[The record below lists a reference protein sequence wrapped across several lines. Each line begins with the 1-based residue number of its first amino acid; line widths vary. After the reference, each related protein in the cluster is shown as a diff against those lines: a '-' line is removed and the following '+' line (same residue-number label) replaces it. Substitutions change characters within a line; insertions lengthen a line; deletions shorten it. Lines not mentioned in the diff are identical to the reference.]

1 MTKGRKATKKKEPTR
16 EHHSLHRRA
25 MADSK
30 VAGMVVDLRGL
41 WAGMGPVDRGDRLR
55 ELTAL
60 GCSTRGL
67 EKELKQSSTSIRR
80 HMVLAQLPEQDREA
94 IKSGASAKRI
104 LGRKADAD
112 RHRRQAQRVIEDRR
126 TGALSDDLANIVLE
140 SCRTKEW
147 PHKASLP
154 TWGRVLGRWPLTG
167 SS

>member
-1 MTKGRKATKKKEPTR
+1 MIKGRKAKKKKATS
-16 EHHSLHRRA
+16 EHQSLHRRT
-25 MADSK
+25 MADPK
-30 VAGMVVDLRGL
+30 VAEMVAVLRRR
-41 WAGMGPVDRGDRLR
+41 WVEMGPVDRGDRLR

-94 IKSGASAKRI
+94 IKSGASAKKI
-104 LGRKADAD
+104 LERKADAN